1 MAMEAKM
8 SVLGLLNWDED
19 LFENFAW
26 PEAFLSHTVD
36 NVEIPPALD
45 KVAFLAELAS
55 QTAELEIIY
64 PRPDV
69 FQAILNKWSI
79 TRKRIWDHMWNT
91 TQYEYNPIEN
101 YDRSET
107 STDTHNLS
115 YNHFGADTT
124 TDTPHA
130 EHFEAAY
137 DSTAGQDDDGLVKTS
152 RDAGLNT
159 SQTAYNSAN
168 TDTGTLGRT
177 SRIHGNIGGTTS
189 QQMIMQEREVAKFSL
204 YDMMIQ
210 DFKDRFCILVY

>member
-19 LFENFAW
+19 LFEDMSW
-26 PEAFLSHTVD
+26 PDAFSPADDESEA
-36 NVEIPPALD
+36 PLD
-45 KVAFLAELAS
+45 KVAFLAELAA
-55 QTAELEIIY
+55 QTAELEVIY
-64 PRPDV
+64 PRPDIMKNMIRV
-69 FQAILNKWSI
+69 WSK
-79 TRKRIWDHMWNT
+79 TRVGIWNHMWDT

-115 YNHFGADTT
+115 YNHNGADTT

-137 DSTAGQDDDGLVKTS
+137 DSTASQADDGLVKTT
-152 RDAGLNT
+152 RDEGLNT
-159 SQTAYNSAN
+159 SQTVYNSAN

-177 SRIHGNIGGTTS
+177 SRIHGNIG
-189 QQMIMQEREVAKFSL
+189 
-204 YDMMIQ
+204 
-210 DFKDRFCILVY
+210 DRKSVV

>member
-8 SVLGLLNWDED
+8 SVLGLLNWDEN
-19 LFENFAW
+19 LFEDMSW
-26 PEAFLSHTVD
+26 PAAFSPGEGESEA
-36 NVEIPPALD
+36 PLD
-45 KVAFLAELAS
+45 KIAFLAELAA
-55 QTAELEIIY
+55 QTAELEVIY
-64 PRPDV
+64 PRPDIMKNMIRV
-69 FQAILNKWSI
+69 WSK
-79 TRKRIWDHMWNT
+79 TRVGIWNHMWDT

-115 YNHFGADTT
+115 YNHNGADIT

-152 RDAGLNT
+152 RDEGLNT
-159 SQTAYNSAN
+159 SRVVYNSAN

-177 SRIHGNIGGTTS
+177 SRIHGNIGVTTS